1 MTKYEQETVI
11 IFNEQNPLAEIFT
24 YNGRLLR
31 ELDALAT
38 GRPDEVRY
46 VKTNSVGAK
55 TYTVPK
61 KWVKIRANRI
71 LTEEQRAKLQAQAKH
86 MRQNQN

>member
-55 TYTVPK
+55 TYTAPK